1 VSGGTLSVARPTTC
15 GDPVESTS
23 AGQQVCLYPSYTATV
38 ISTLSLTA
46 YLSSTGIITTIRDC
60 QQGKREAYG
69 LEKRQSLRCNAD
81 NCLRQIQNSRVS
93 FSARQFC
100 MTYTITVNTD
110 TAAIPTYLGN
120 CRQDPARVS
129 LACSCLVAAATTTST
144 TTSTTTT
151 APSTSTTLSTTT
163 ISTSTTTLTT
173 TRSSSSS
180 SSRAQTT
187 CRADNCLRNL
197 QNTRSSSSVSA
208 FCATYTAALM
218 TDPAAIPTYLGNCG

>member
-129 LACSCLVAAATTTST
+129 LACSCLVAAATTSPT

-151 APSTSTTLSTTT
+151 TP
-163 ISTSTTTLTT
+163 TT

-180 SSRAQTT
+180 SGRAQTT